1 MAKKKAEKPQDNR
14 NTELFE
20 ALALIEKERGIPVDF
35 MISQIQKAI
44 VTACKSTYGGNEDVL
59 IKMDPADGLFEVY
72 LNKEVVEEVFD
83 PNREIQLEEA
93 RKISPSA
100 MPEDKVGIKLD
111 PKDFGRIAVQ
121 TARNII
127 RQGIRDGEKGQALAE
142 YQSKLKEIVTATVE
156 QVDVKTGNAT
166 LRLGKSIA
174 ILPKNEQ
181 INGEVFTEGQQIKVY
196 IVDIK
201 TGGKEP
207 RAIISR
213 THPDFVKRLFEAE
226 VPEIFDGTVEIKS
239 ISREAGSRTKL
250 AVLSRDENVDA
261 VGACIGPRGQRV
273 GTIVDVLGGEK
284 IDIVEYD
291 EDPVKFITAALSPAE
306 VVKVD
311 IDPVSE
317 RACKAT
323 VPDSQLSLAIGNKG
337 QNVRLAAKLTGWKID
352 IRPESGFFGEDEDDE
367 PVKKTDDGEN
377 GIETEITDP
386 EQETE
391 NEEMTENTAGEET
404 AEAPEAEVVE
414 ADGDITDE
422 EQAEE

>member
-20 ALALIEKERGIPVDF
+20 ALALIEKERGIPMDF
-35 MISQIQKAI
+35 MLSQIQKAI
-44 VTACKSTYGGNEDVL
+44 ITACKSNYGGNEDVN
-59 IKMDPADGLFEVY
+59 IKMDPDTGIFEVF

-83 PNREIQLEEA
+83 PNREIDLDSAQKL
-93 RKISPSA
+93 SPGA
-100 MPEDKVGIKLD
+100 QEGDKVGIRLD

-121 TARNII
+121 IARNII

-156 QVDVKTGNAT
+156 QIDPKTGNVT
-166 LRLGKSIA
+166 VRLGKSLA
-174 ILPKNEQ
+174 TLTKNEQ
-181 INGEVFTEGQQIKVY
+181 INGEEFTEGQQIKVY
-196 IVDIK
+196 IIDIK

-213 THPDFVKRLFEAE
+213 THPDLVKRLFESE

-250 AVLSRDENVDA
+250 AVFSRDENVDA

-273 GTIVDVLGGEK
+273 GAIVDVLGGEK

-311 IDPVSE
+311 IDPTAE
-317 RACKAT
+317 RVCKAT

-352 IRPESGFFGEDEDDE
+352 IRPESGFFGEDEEDE
-367 PVKKTDDGEN
+367 KPADEANEAD
-377 GIETEITDP
+377 ETNTEP
-386 EQETE
+386 EEQEAQTESTEEAAE
-391 NEEMTENTAGEET
+391 NEPADNEE
-404 AEAPEAEVVE
+404 EAA
-414 ADGDITDE
+414 
-422 EQAEE
+422 AEE